1 VCFKI
6 VLKLA
11 RAHND
16 RVTNFLHL
24 GIESLG
30 PREDLRNE
38 IHWELLLRY
47 FAILH
52 YFFLS
57 D

>member
-24 GIESLG
+24 RIESLG
-30 PREDLRNE
+30 PREDL
-38 IHWELLLRY
+38 
-47 FAILH
+47 
-52 YFFLS
+52 
-57 D
+57 